1 MKGSPIDLELHN
13 ALKDLGFCY
22 EQSDGEDRY
31 SLPNNKWVNI
41 RPDGRITV
49 TDGKDKVFGEFKFA
63 GEADL
68 QVVIKA

>member
-1 MKGSPIDLELHN
+1 MKGSPIALELHD
-13 ALKDLGFCY
+13 ALTDLGFCY
-22 EQSDGEDRY
+22 EQRDGEDRY

-41 RPDGRITV
+41 HPDGRITV
-49 TDGKDKVFGEFKFA
+49 TDGKDKVFGEFKHA